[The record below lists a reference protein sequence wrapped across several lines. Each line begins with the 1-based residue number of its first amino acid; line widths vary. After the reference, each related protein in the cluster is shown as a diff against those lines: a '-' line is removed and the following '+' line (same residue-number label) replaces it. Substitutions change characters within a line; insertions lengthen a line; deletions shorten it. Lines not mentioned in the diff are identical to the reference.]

1 MRLDKQLLPADKRY
15 WRFNGWQPSSSCLVN
30 AVWVV
35 LQHPLTLSSAQLEKF
50 IRAIHEHKSA
60 SVRPLPTGN
69 GEKSRAAGSDLVLK
83 RDCDPIHLG

>member
-30 AVWVV
+30 AVRVV

-60 SVRPLPTGN
+60 SVRPFRLAM
-69 GEKSRAAGSDLVLK
+69 EKNHAQREVILS
-83 RDCDPIHLG
+83 

>member
-15 WRFNGWQPSSSCLVN
+15 WRFNGSQPSSSCLVN

-50 IRAIHEHKSA
+50 MRVVHEHKSA

-83 RDCDPIHLG
+83 RDSAPIHLG